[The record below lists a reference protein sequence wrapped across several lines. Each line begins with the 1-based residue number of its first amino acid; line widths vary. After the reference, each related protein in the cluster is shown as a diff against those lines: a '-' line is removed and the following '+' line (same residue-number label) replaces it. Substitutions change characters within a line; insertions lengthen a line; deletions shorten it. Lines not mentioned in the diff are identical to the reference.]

1 MYNSDSNMTSDEED
15 EHFSSYSSQS
25 SQPETPDHTFPANPH
40 MEQWLDPNDE
50 IQRAMAAS
58 LAEYESQPIQASTCE
73 CMPASLMDPL
83 PDGTYNQSHDGL
95 YMPSSTA
102 RQVFGSTAASSHT
115 LIVYQVTPLIT
126 IPSESQDEEP
136 IDLPM
141 DDVSPVWVVLRG
153 MSPDSATYL
162 NDDAIRQLTGQAE
175 IRSPV
180 KCRLTPVTAPIPMG
194 SKVTI
199 RPLDRRFIELKDQAE
214 FIAGSIGRLHKILW
228 PGQIIRVYSAEL
240 DEVIR
245 LMVQDVAAETVP
257 EPPPDM
263 LVQVTD
269 CDLEID
275 FDIPTEWFK
284 KPDANPTE
292 WFKKKPE
299 PPEPPATS
307 KPPVQAIEATNA
319 PEMARLTPAELRAQ
333 RLAYFNKQ
341 SANGAS

>member
-1 MYNSDSNMTSDEED
+1 MYNADSNMISDEED
-15 EHFSSYSSQS
+15 EHFSSYASPSSHDAS
-25 SQPETPDHTFPANPH
+25 PVNPYH
-40 MEQWLDPNDE
+40 ERWIDPTNE
-50 IQRAMAAS
+50 IQQAMAAS
-58 LAEYESQPIQASTCE
+58 LAEYESQPIQPITCE
-73 CMPASLMDPL
+73 CITTTLMDPL

-102 RQVFGSTAASSHT
+102 RQVFGSTAASSHA

-126 IPSESQDEEP
+126 IPSEIPYEEP

-141 DDVSPVWVVLRG
+141 DDAPPVWAVLRG
-153 MSPDSATYL
+153 VSPDSATYL
-162 NDDAIRQLTGQAE
+162 NEDAIRQLTGQAE
-175 IRSPV
+175 IGGPV
-180 KCRLTPVTAPIPMG
+180 KCRLAPVTNTIPMG
-194 SKVTI
+194 THATL
-199 RPLDRRFIELKDQAE
+199 RPLDRRFIELKDQSE
-214 FIAGSIGRLHKILW
+214 FIAGSIGRMHKVLW

-245 LMVQDVAAETVP
+245 LMVQDVSADSVP

-263 LVQVTD
+263 LIQVTD

-275 FDIPTEWFK
+275 FDVPAEWYK
-284 KPDANPTE
+284 KPDASPAE
-292 WFKKKPE
+292 WYKRS
-299 PPEPPATS
+299 EPPATS
-307 KPPVQAIEATNA
+307 KPPVQAIEATNE